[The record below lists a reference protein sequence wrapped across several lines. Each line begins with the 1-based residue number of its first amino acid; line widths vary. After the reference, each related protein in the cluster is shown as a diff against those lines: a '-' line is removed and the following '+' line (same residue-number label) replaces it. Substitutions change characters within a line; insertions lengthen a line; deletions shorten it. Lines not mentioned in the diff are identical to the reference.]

1 MDLSPRAQERLAR
14 IGAISDA
21 EKQTL
26 QHEAEIEAALA
37 PFFTGAASTE
47 ELWQRVKSLM
57 AAGGPDVVKQ
67 AQSKVADTFRL
78 QMSKDDFEGRKKAL
92 LALET
97 LKPSGKYSALEL
109 LLGSV
114 TSLKQRYEDVKTQAL
129 EQVRE
134 QMQDQVRAAAEQAR
148 RQGVLV
154 DTASTM
160 EATLKASPEWRD
172 FASRHDASAQKTLD
186 DYLARIKAM
195 L

>member
-1 MDLSPRAQERLAR
+1 MELSPRAQERLAR
-14 IGAISDA
+14 IGGMSDA
-21 EKQTL
+21 EKQRL
-26 QHEAEIEAALA
+26 QHEAEIESALA
-37 PFFTGAASTE
+37 PYFTGSASTE
-47 ELWQRVKSLM
+47 ELWQCVRSLM

-67 AQSKVADTFRL
+67 AQSRIAGTFRM
-78 QMSKDDFEGRKKAL
+78 QMSKDDFESRKKAL

-134 QMQDQVRAAAEQAR
+134 QMQDQVRAAADQAR

-172 FASRHDASAQKTLD
+172 FASRHDAAAQKTLD
-186 DYLARIKAM
+186 DYLARIRAM

>member
-1 MDLSPRAQERLAR
+1 MELSPRAQERLAR
-14 IGAISDA
+14 IGGMSDA
-21 EKQTL
+21 EKQRL
-26 QHEAEIEAALA
+26 QHEAEIESALA
-37 PFFTGAASTE
+37 PYFTGSASTE
-47 ELWQRVKSLM
+47 ELWQCVRSLM

-67 AQSKVADTFRL
+67 AQSRIAGTFRM
-78 QMSKDDFEGRKKAL
+78 QMSKDDFESRKKAL

-172 FASRHDASAQKTLD
+172 FASRHDAAAQKTLD
-186 DYLARIKAM
+186 DYLARIRAM

>member
-1 MDLSPRAQERLAR
+1 MELSPRAQERLAR
-14 IGAISDA
+14 IGAMSDA
-21 EKQTL
+21 EKQRL
-26 QHEAEIEAALA
+26 QHQGKIEVVLA
-37 PFFTGAASTE
+37 PFFTGSLSTE

-57 AAGGPDVVKQ
+57 ASEGPDVVKQ
-67 AQSKVADTFRL
+67 AQSKIADTFRL
-78 QMSKDDFEGRKKAL
+78 QMSTDDFEGRKKAL

-97 LKPSGKYSALEL
+97 LKASGKYSALEL

-172 FASRHDASAQKTLD
+172 FASRHDTAAQKTLD
-186 DYLARIKAM
+186 DYLARVRGM